1 MFQLFFKGE
10 PPPLLHW
17 FGHGRDFLLSLRR
30 MLENFTTNWQP
41 QNKLYSSVLEELPE
55 HRLKKRKFSQQI
67 FYGTHYYLDTT
78 TKSDKMLDLSLP
90 ALSLLS
96 QIIKG
101 KINTIKCANDLKKDC
116 RIYEDDYLLFD

>member
-1 MFQLFFKGE
+1 
-10 PPPLLHW
+10 
-17 FGHGRDFLLSLRR
+17 

-41 QNKLYSSVLEELPE
+41 QNKLYSSVLEELHE
-55 HRLKKRKFSQQI
+55 HRLKKRNFSQQI
-67 FYGTHYYLDTT
+67 LYGTHYYLDTT

-96 QIIKG
+96 QIIK
-101 KINTIKCANDLKKDC
+101 CANDLKKDC

>member
-1 MFQLFFKGE
+1 M
-10 PPPLLHW
+10 
-17 FGHGRDFLLSLRR
+17 
-30 MLENFTTNWQP
+30 
-41 QNKLYSSVLEELPE
+41 YSSVLEELPE
-55 HRLKKRKFSQQI
+55 QRLKKRKFSQQI
-67 FYGTHYYLDTT
+67 LYGTHYYLDIT